1 MPITP
6 RFHLSQTTTHLII
19 TIHIPHIRVSASTLE
34 IIVDKDE
41 FHFYSSPYLLHLN
54 FNSNNNDNR
63 NLVDDESI
71 CKEAKAMYDPLKE
84 NGTLVVNIWKEEEGI
99 WDDLDLLGRLMMNK
113 DYYTS
118 TDSINN
124 TETKSNKIHNKSS
137 SETTKIQVLHSI
149 QNENAEDVNENEQNN
164 SYNNNQKENPTLEE
178 IQSCLRPHY
187 GFLKMH
193 HSIFIAYA
201 REGLSHEMLEIPNP
215 DDTLMSGG
223 DAYADD
229 DADGDNNV
237 REMRLEIENEK
248 FCPNRYLGDLYIS
261 DNYDDEDADMTY
273 LEAKNMVP
281 HWQDSKEQASSAT
294 STSTNTTST
303 SVNTIIDQLQSMT
316 VLEEQDSISFF
327 TKEESLHLASIK
339 ADIPHLSQ
347 ITKEQTQSSFLSLV
361 DILYAYVYDH
371 RITNGESTCESSWTI
386 VMLSPTLSWLES
398 YNPPYDTIDQVVRWS
413 IRRAL
418 IYPYCRNFDMLS
430 NLLVNDVI
438 SILCG
443 GRRVVLRCL
452 LQIHKI
458 LDHSEVHYLFNKLF
472 INQYICWIQLIDE
485 SLLNYFAN
493 EVKEY
498 CLSSDG
504 KNVSSVL
511 RKENME
517 LDLDLIEQNAF
528 DDDGSSVDEEESDD
542 SSDDDDSDDSSEND
556 DDDDDDNDDDKKGKL
571 PTTNQNNYTSSN
583 APSSLLDDQIGCP
596 KTEVKFHHEVRN
608 LVSTSP
614 LLQTSELV
622 EPKDETK
629 KISLITE
636 I

>member
-54 FNSNNNDNR
+54 FNNSNNNNNNDNR

-71 CKEAKAMYDPLKE
+71 CKEAKAIYDPSKE
-84 NGTLVVNIWKEEEGI
+84 NGTLVVNIWKEEEGT

-118 TDSINN
+118 AGGIITENSSKTHNN
-124 TETKSNKIHNKSS
+124 ST
-137 SETTKIQVLHSI
+137 SEKAKIQVLHSS
-149 QNENAEDVNENEQNN
+149 QNENVEDDEHENNENN
-164 SYNNNQKENPTLEE
+164 SYSNNQKENPTFEE

-215 DDTLMSGG
+215 DDTLMLSNGG
-223 DAYADD
+223 D
-229 DADGDNNV
+229 V
-237 REMRLEIENEK
+237 REMRLQMENEK

-261 DNYDDEDADMTY
+261 DKYDDEDVDMTY

-281 HWQDSKEQASSAT
+281 HWQDTKKKASSVT
-294 STSTNTTST
+294 STSTTTRST
-303 SVNTIIDQLQSMT
+303 SNSVNTIVDQLQSMT
-316 VLEEQDSISFF
+316 VSEEQDSTSFF

-339 ADIPHLSQ
+339 ADIPPLSQ
-347 ITKEQTQSSFLSLV
+347 ITKEQTQSSFLSLL
-361 DILYAYVYDH
+361 DILYSYVYDH

-430 NLLVNDVI
+430 NLLVHDVI
-438 SILCG
+438 SIIHG
-443 GRRVVLRCL
+443 GRRVILRCL

-485 SLLNYFAN
+485 SLLNHFSN
-493 EVKEY
+493 EVKEC
-498 CLSSDG
+498 CLSLDG
-504 KNVSSVL
+504 NDVSNVL

-528 DDDGSSVDEEESDD
+528 DDNDDDDSSQDEEESDD
-542 SSDDDDSDDSSEND
+542 SSDDNDSDDSSEND
-556 DDDDDDNDDDKKGKL
+556 DDDDDDDDDNKKGKL
-571 PTTNQNNYTSSN
+571 SPMYENNKEHHFTSSN
-583 APSSLLDDQIGCP
+583 TSSSLLDDQIGCP
-596 KTEVKFHHEVRN
+596 TTENK
-608 LVSTSP
+608 
-614 LLQTSELV
+614 LLQTFELV
-622 EPKDETK
+622 EPKHETK
-629 KISLITE
+629 KIPLITE